1 MHSRRWARS
10 ISKVLVTLAVFLTIV
25 ATTANT
31 QQSPMRQGKSHLLG
45 DDGPRTRAISNA
57 RSMQRS
63 ASNISADSSNVKYKT
78 VPIGVLP
85 GLTNSFIANDVN
97 TINDLGHVA
106 GMSFVAE
113 DPYGTAQPFL
123 WKGGKL
129 QALPLP
135 KGASAAYAT
144 GVNNRDQV
152 IAETNEVDSIGVR
165 LRRAFLLD
173 HGKVVVLGA
182 LDADSN
188 TQPFAIN
195 NWGSAVGLDHNRV
208 TGSTNPVVW
217 SGGKIHML
225 PLLPGQD
232 IGFAF
237 GINDFGVI
245 AGYQFPADD
254 SSEVACLWYW
264 NGSGYRAV
272 ALASLGGDFSEAF
285 GINNWGQTVG
295 FSVDA
300 NDHGPA
306 ALWDWRGP
314 HALPLLPGDTDGLGN
329 GINDLGQITG
339 FSFGVD
345 ENGNDTQAVVLWQNG
360 KVTDLQT
367 VVPAGFPLLTDIGNV
382 NRLGQIVVNT
392 GYPDDGSLA
401 TYVLIPKEP

>member
-1 MHSRRWARS
+1 MYSRRWTRS
-10 ISKVLVTLAVFLTIV
+10 ILKVLVTLAVFLTIV
-25 ATTANT
+25 ATTANA

-63 ASNISADSSNVKYKT
+63 VSNISADSSNVKYKT

-97 TINDLGHVA
+97 VINDLGHVA

-144 GVNNRDQV
+144 GVNDRDQV
-152 IAETNEVDSIGVR
+152 IAETNEVDSNGVR
-165 LRRAFLLD
+165 VRRAFLLD

-195 NWGSAVGLDHNRV
+195 YWGALVGRNHNRV
-208 TGSTNPVVW
+208 DGHDTPVVW
-217 SGGKIHML
+217 YGGNIHTL
-225 PLLPGQD
+225 PLLLGESD
-232 IGFAF
+232 GLAF

-245 AGYQFPADD
+245 SGYQIQAGDV
-254 SSEVACLWYW
+254 SETACLWYW
-264 NGSGYRAV
+264 NGSGYTAV
-272 ALASLGGDFSEAF
+272 ALGSLGGNLSEAY
-285 GINNWGQTVG
+285 GINNWGQAVG
-295 FSVDA
+295 GSVDA
-300 NDHGPA
+300 NDHSPA

-314 HALPLLPGDTDGLGN
+314 HALPLLPDDTDGLGN

-367 VVPAGFPLLTDIGNV
+367 VVPAGFPDLTDIGNV

-401 TYVLIPKEP
+401 PYVLIPKEH